1 MSGGKRMGNMSC
13 CAGQSCGPQGR
24 GFLTSEEKVER
35 LEEYKEWLE
44 SEAKG
49 VSEAIAEIKKKK

>member
-1 MSGGKRMGNMSC
+1 
-13 CAGQSCGPQGR
+13 
-24 GFLTSEEKVER
+24 LTSEEKIER

>member
-1 MSGGKRMGNMSC
+1 MSNMSC
-13 CAGQSCGPQGR
+13 CAGQSCSPQER
-24 GFLTSEEKVER
+24 SFLTNEEKIAR

-49 VSEAIAEIKKKK
+49 VSEAIIEIKKKK

>member
-1 MSGGKRMGNMSC
+1 MSNMSC

-24 GFLTSEEKVER
+24 SFLTNEEKIAR

-49 VSEAIAEIKKKK
+49 VSEAIIEIKKKK

>member
-1 MSGGKRMGNMSC
+1 MSGGKRMGMSC
-13 CAGQSCGPQGR
+13 CVGQSCGPQGR
-24 GFLTSEEKVER
+24 NFLTNEEKIER

-49 VSEAIAEIKKKK
+49 VSEAIIEIKKKK